1 MTGVLATISCLLG
14 LAGPVNALEVASD
27 IKIPPPSEMVIGA
40 PAVGGIA
47 TGPAST
53 FGVAGLGQVFQGAA
67 SQAALGLLTEAEA
80 RSSLG
85 PFMTSLLVREG
96 VVTFAPQT
104 AGASLEKREDGSRPV
119 WAGPTPMVVSA
130 SRARR
135 P

>member
-1 MTGVLATISCLLG
+1 
-14 LAGPVNALEVASD
+14 
-27 IKIPPPSEMVIGA
+27 MVIGA

-80 RSSLG
+80 RSSIG